1 MLLTCASVLKGV
13 CGKINY
19 RNENGQKAC
28 IILAACN
35 LQTLKVSEVQ
45 SSSSNNNDSLNY
57 CSCSS
62 VASDMVD
69 NIDLAKLP
77 VTFNS
82 DKVFV
87 VALWLK
93 LALWLNNGKWFAG
106 VYTAEKKF

>member
-1 MLLTCASVLKGV
+1 
-13 CGKINY
+13 
-19 RNENGQKAC
+19 
-28 IILAACN
+28 
-35 LQTLKVSEVQ
+35 
-45 SSSSNNNDSLNY
+45 
-57 CSCSS
+57 
-62 VASDMVD
+62 MVD

-106 VYTAEKKF
+106 VYTAGKKF